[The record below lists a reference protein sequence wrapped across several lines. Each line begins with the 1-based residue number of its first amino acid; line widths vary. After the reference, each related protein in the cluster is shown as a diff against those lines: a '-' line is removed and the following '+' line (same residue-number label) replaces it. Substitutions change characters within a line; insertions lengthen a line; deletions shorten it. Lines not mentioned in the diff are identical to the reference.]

1 MLINTPFSSLKFNQL
16 KTIIL
21 IVLYILVALIYQQQL
36 FDEILKTNILVLF
49 TGMVIVFDYIF
60 SPYFTFRLASINKT
74 TLLAFL
80 LVLFIMLNSLLIRNA
95 LLIGALFNVLIG
107 AVIAVQLNNFKF
119 KPWLSL
125 IPFWFIVT
133 YILYR
138 LTIDLNPENVFVNSR
153 NYVSFYLIIMV
164 VPYYLISYKHNIK
177 VSLIPSLL
185 TLGLSIYC
193 LGRSG
198 IAASLLI
205 LFSTFS
211 YKYKGI
217 KALVFLLILGLIFSY
232 FIANYFSIGIKDA
245 KRFSDLSNFTSDRGR
260 SEIVS
265 AYIDNMKISN
275 FLFGVDVDI
284 DLQKEMRTYG
294 HLHSS
299 LINFHS
305 AIGVGSLIFGYFLF
319 IKLKLFLKTNIPILL
334 LLLSII
340 VRAST
345 DVGLLF
351 AYFDYVFWIFLF
363 INYNSDNTKL
373 KLN

>member
-1 MLINTPFSSLKFNQL
+1 
-16 KTIIL
+16 
-21 IVLYILVALIYQQQL
+21 
-36 FDEILKTNILVLF
+36 
-49 TGMVIVFDYIF
+49 
-60 SPYFTFRLASINKT
+60 
-74 TLLAFL
+74 
-80 LVLFIMLNSLLIRNA
+80 
-95 LLIGALFNVLIG
+95 
-107 AVIAVQLNNFKF
+107 
-119 KPWLSL
+119 
-125 IPFWFIVT
+125 
-133 YILYR
+133 
-138 LTIDLNPENVFVNSR
+138 
-153 NYVSFYLIIMV
+153 MV